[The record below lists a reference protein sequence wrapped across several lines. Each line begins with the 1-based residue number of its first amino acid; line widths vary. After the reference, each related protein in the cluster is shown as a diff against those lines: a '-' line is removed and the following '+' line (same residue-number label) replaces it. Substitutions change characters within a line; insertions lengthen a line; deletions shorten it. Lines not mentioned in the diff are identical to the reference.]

1 METVQRDC
9 FWCGETYDMGK
20 NERCPRCSTDVD
32 TRAISIINDGEQQ
45 SKSVLRRLAIMAEA
59 EASGDGE
66 NETTS
71 STN

>member
-1 METVQRDC
+1 METVLRDC
-9 FWCGETYDMGK
+9 FWCGESYEMGK

-32 TRAISIINDGEQQ
+32 TKAIWIIE
-45 SKSVLRRLAIMAEA
+45 SSAT
-59 EASGDGE
+59 DGE